1 MVLFGL
7 LNLHLQY
14 QKYGRQMILQERI
27 EILNK
32 LSAYMASNE
41 PEWGLAKE
49 RGARENPWF
58 APEFIEKAVNSII
71 HSFLDPQLL
80 TDWAAKYGIPA
91 QQSAPKKVGLVMAGN
106 IPLVGFHDF
115 LSVFISGHIA
125 VIKPSSKDEIL
136 IKHIVSELIK
146 MDGRVSEMV
155 FFAPQLSGLDAYIA
169 TGSNNSS
176 RYFDYYFGKFPN
188 IIRRNRTSVAVLDG
202 TETAAELDLLADDIQ
217 TYFGLGCR
225 NVTQLFV
232 PANYDFIPL
241 LSALKKYE
249 YYLDFHKYKHNYDY
263 HLALLIMGNK
273 YYMNNDSLVFT
284 ENESPFSPVSQVHY
298 QYYTDAQALS
308 NLSQNADIQCIVGHG
323 YIPFGSAQAPSLTD
337 YADGTDTLAF
347 LQTL

>member
-1 MVLFGL
+1 
-7 LNLHLQY
+7 
-14 QKYGRQMILQERI
+14 
-27 EILNK
+27 
-32 LSAYMASNE
+32 
-41 PEWGLAKE
+41 
-49 RGARENPWF
+49 
-58 APEFIEKAVNSII
+58 
-71 HSFLDPQLL
+71 
-80 TDWAAKYGIPA
+80 
-91 QQSAPKKVGLVMAGN
+91 MAGN

-115 LSVFISGHIA
+115 LSVFISGHTA

-146 MDGRVSEMV
+146 MDSRVSEMV
-155 FFAPQLSGLDAYIA
+155 VFAPQLSGLEAYIA

-241 LSALKKYE
+241 FSALKKYE

-273 YYMNNDSLVFT
+273 YYMNNDSLVFS

-298 QYYTDAQALS
+298 QYYTEPRALS
-308 NLSQNADIQCIVGHG
+308 SLSQNTDIQCIVGHG
-323 YIPFGSAQAPSLTD
+323 YMPFGSAQAPGLTD